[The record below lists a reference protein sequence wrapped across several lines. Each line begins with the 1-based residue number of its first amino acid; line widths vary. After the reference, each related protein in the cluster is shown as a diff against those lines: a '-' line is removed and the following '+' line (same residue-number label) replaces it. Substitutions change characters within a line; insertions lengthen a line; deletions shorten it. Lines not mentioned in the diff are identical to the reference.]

1 MKEFW
6 KKNKDLIIE
15 GLVILLIGLIMM
27 NMAVG
32 SCEKQDTINLQ
43 RDSLVRYQVEH
54 RVLKTRIDT
63 LTARNA
69 KLNIELILND
79 CNQYKI
85 HEKINSIPRDSLLL
99 YADSLLSEPIIRETG
114 TQKNNKNGG
123 FGRTIKKL
131 LGIQRPVS
139 GPKGESCGGDCG

>member
-1 MKEFW
+1 
-6 KKNKDLIIE
+6 
-15 GLVILLIGLIMM
+15 MM
-27 NMAVG
+27 NMAVSG
-32 SCEKQDTINLQ
+32 CEKQDTINLQ

-54 RVLKTRIDT
+54 RVLRNRIDT
-63 LTARNA
+63 LTARNV

-85 HEKINSIPRDSLLL
+85 HEKINSIPRDSLLF
-99 YADSLLSEPIIRETG
+99 YADSILSKPINRETG
-114 TQKNNKNGG
+114 TKKGKNGG
-123 FGRTIKKL
+123 FGSAIKKL